1 MRKTQEE
8 VKAELIRRRNRYEAE
23 RRVRNKRL
31 LGGGITFAVCLTVVL
46 LLGRMPFASPDDVY
60 TNPSNTVTDGRS
72 EGISTANSASAEN
85 STAET
90 SENKTSDPFVSQES
104 FTNDTPTSGGV
115 PSEEQGTSG
124 GETSEEPSV
133 DLPPEE
139 VTVRPDGY
147 DLMANMRA
155 EWTYSRKPD
164 DAFIE
169 AQMQF
174 AVNLLQQAL
183 QAQGGRSVLVS
194 PLSTQLALSMAAGG
208 AYGETLQEMEQVLG
222 NGLSLARLN
231 EYLHTYTASLP
242 SADGAALELASSIWF
257 PESGRYPR
265 RDFLQANA
273 NYFGAGAYQAP
284 SDQLCGLINDWIRS
298 HTAGKVDTL
307 LDGLPD
313 DVAMVLLNTVLFDGT
328 WKEKYEE
335 KSLHEMV
342 FIAHDGTVG
351 NVTMM
356 RSDESVLLEDDDG
369 TIGVL
374 KPYENERYAFVALL
388 PDDEVDILEYVASL
402 TADDLTRI
410 LESRRTAKVSTEIP
424 KFTFSGDYLMN
435 DLLKAM
441 GMRLAFDGKQANFAR
456 MFNGGGVSLELF
468 RQKVVIEVSEH
479 DVVASNPGAA
489 VPPET
494 SEGGPDERP
503 STPATSDPDGEF
515 VVLDHPFL
523 YMILDTE
530 TNLPLFL
537 GVMTETPQ

>member
-31 LGGGITFAVCLTVVL
+31 LGGGIAFAVCLTVVL
-46 LLGRMPFASPDDVY
+46 LLGRMPFASPDNVY

-104 FTNDTPTSGGV
+104 FTNDTPTSGGA

-155 EWTYSRKPD
+155 ESTHSREPD

-183 QAQGGRSVLVS
+183 GAQGGQSVLVS
-194 PLSTQLALSMAAGG
+194 PLSTQLALSMVAGG

-307 LDGLPD
+307 LDGLPN

-410 LESRRTAKVSTEIP
+410 LESRRTAKVATEIP

-494 SEGGPDERP
+494 SEDGMTGPEQ
-503 STPATSDPDGEF
+503 SASDKEF
-515 VVLDHPFL
+515 VILDHPFL

>member
-23 RRVRNKRL
+23 RRARNKRL
-31 LGGGITFAVCLTVVL
+31 LGGGIAFAVCLTVVL
-46 LLGRMPFASPDDVY
+46 LLGRMPFASPENIY
-60 TNPSNTVTDGRS
+60 TESSNIAAGERS
-72 EGISTANSASAEN
+72 EDFSTASSAIAESSAASASEG
-85 STAET
+85 ET
-90 SENKTSDPFVSQES
+90 SEPSVSQDS
-104 FTNDTPTSGGV
+104 SPN
-115 PSEEQGTSG
+115 G
-124 GETSEEPSV
+124 GETSEEPTL

-139 VTVRPDGY
+139 ETVMPVGY

-155 EWTYSRKPD
+155 KGTHSREAD
-164 DAFIE
+164 DAFVK

-174 AVNLLQQAL
+174 AVKLLQQAL
-183 QAQGGRSVLVS
+183 VAQEGKNVLVS
-194 PLSTQLALSMAAGG
+194 PLSTQLALSMVAGG

-222 NGLSLARLN
+222 NGLTLPRLN
-231 EYLHTYTASLP
+231 EYLRTYTSSLP
-242 SADGAALELASSIWF
+242 SSDGAALELASSIWF

-298 HTAGKVDTL
+298 HTGGKVDTM
-307 LDGLPD
+307 LDELPD
-313 DVAMVLLNTVLFDGT
+313 DIAMVLLNTVLFDGT

-335 KSLHEMV
+335 KSLHEMT
-342 FIAHDGTVG
+342 FIAYDGTVSS
-351 NVTMM
+351 VTMM
-356 RSDESVLLEDDDG
+356 RSGETVLLEDGDKA
-369 TIGVL
+369 IGFL
-374 KPYENERYAFVALL
+374 KPYENERYAFIALQ
-388 PDDEVDILEYVASL
+388 PDPEADILEYVSSL
-402 TADDLTRI
+402 TADDLARI
-410 LESRRTAKVSTEIP
+410 LETRRTAEVVAELP
-424 KFTFSGDYLMN
+424 KFTFSGDYVMN

-441 GMRLAFDGKQANFAR
+441 GMQLAFDKKQANFAR

-494 SEGGPDERP
+494 SEDDGKDPTGEGPQSPAQGDPDE
-503 STPATSDPDGEF
+503 AF

-530 TNLPLFL
+530 TDLPLFL
-537 GVMTETPQ
+537 GVMTEAP